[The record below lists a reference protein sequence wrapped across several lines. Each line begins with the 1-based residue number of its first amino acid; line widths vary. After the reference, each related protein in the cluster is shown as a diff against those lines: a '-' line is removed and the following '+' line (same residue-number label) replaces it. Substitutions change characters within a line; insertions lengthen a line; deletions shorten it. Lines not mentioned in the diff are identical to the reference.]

1 VDTPQ
6 LAAAGI
12 VGAIASIVIVHA
24 LPFGYGLI
32 RRRRPPVSRLL
43 VLGYLIIFSVTCFLG
58 AVAAVIVGSDLPSG
72 LLAGY
77 AWQATFTG
85 FEKVTRPAT

>member
-1 VDTPQ
+1 

-24 LPFGYGLI
+24 LPLGYRLI
-32 RRRRPPVSRLL
+32 RGRREPVSGLRI
-43 VLGYLIIFSVTCFLG
+43 LGYLIIFSGTCFLG
-58 AVAAVIVGSDLPSG
+58 GVVAVIVGSDLPSG

-77 AWQATFTG
+77 GWQATLAG
-85 FEKVTRPAT
+85 FEKVTKPAT

>member
-1 VDTPQ
+1 M
-6 LAAAGI
+6 AAAGV

-24 LPFGYGLI
+24 LPLGYSLI
-32 RRRRPPVSRLL
+32 RGRPTRVSRLR

-77 AWQATFTG
+77 CWQATFAG